1 MIADKSAPARV
12 EHAFRRNERRL
23 WGIAY
28 RLTGSAADA
37 DDIVQEAF
45 ARLAERPPKL
55 GAPLDAWLVR
65 VAVNLGLDALRRRRR
80 RSYPGTWLPSPV
92 VLDEDAP
99 VESAGARYDR
109 LESASSAFLLAMEA
123 LPPRRRAVLILCDAF
138 DYSAQEAAD
147 VLGMTAA
154 NVRMTLTRA
163 RRAMAAY
170 DGARALRSG
179 SSRAAVRRSL
189 EAFFACLREGDG
201 AALEALLARD
211 VRAMGDGGGEF
222 ATLPVPIVGR
232 RRVKQF
238 FVSLGRRLSASGPFD
253 LDIRL
258 LNGMPAAVL
267 RVAGAHPP
275 YASRIVV
282 QCELDAEGLIAEIR
296 SVLASRKLT
305 ELGAARRR

>member
-1 MIADKSAPARV
+1 MIADKSAPDSV
-12 EHAFRRNERRL
+12 EHAFRKHERRL

-45 ARLAERPPKL
+45 ARLTERPPKL
-55 GAPLDAWLVR
+55 GVPLDAWLVR

-92 VLDEDAP
+92 LLDEDAP
-99 VESAGARYDR
+99 VASAGARYDQ
-109 LESASSAFLLAMEA
+109 LESASNAFLLAMEA

-147 VLGMTAA
+147 LLGMTAP

-170 DGARALRSG
+170 DGARASRSG
-179 SSRAAVRRSL
+179 VSRDAVRRSL
-189 EAFFACLREGDG
+189 EAFIACLRTGDG
-201 AALEALLARD
+201 TALEALLARD

-222 ATLPVPIVGR
+222 ATLPVPLVGR
-232 RRVKQF
+232 HRVKQF
-238 FVSLGRRLSASGPFD
+238 FLSLAPRLSASGPFD
-253 LDIRL
+253 VDIRL
-258 LNGMPAAVL
+258 LNGVPAAVL
-267 RVAGAHPP
+267 RVNGARPP
-275 YASRIVV
+275 YASLIVV
-282 QCELDAEGLIAEIR
+282 QCEIDGEGFITEVR
-296 SVLASRKLT
+296 SVLAHRKLT
-305 ELGAARRR
+305 ELGAARER